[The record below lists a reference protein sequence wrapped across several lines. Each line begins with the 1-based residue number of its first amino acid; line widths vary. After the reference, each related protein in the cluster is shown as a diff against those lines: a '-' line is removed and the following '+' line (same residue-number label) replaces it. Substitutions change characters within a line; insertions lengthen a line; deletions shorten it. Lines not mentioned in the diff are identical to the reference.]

1 MRRRGGAAV
10 RVTLVEPR
18 APLQATSQ
26 FSTECYRDFFVDT
39 ALVPF
44 MSRSVSLL
52 EELAETDDAINLNRR
67 GYCFFAGSDAGTKA
81 LERFGVQ
88 ASSFGAGPLRRHDGS
103 AGRGLAEYERSCQG
117 TPLRKR
123 VSRKT
128 GRFGSWE
135 PTGVHHEWTTS
146 VAVRYQ
152 AFFCPAGSGCH
163 DPHPNLVVNLEYGT
177 LDAERRRRSPAN
189 GFRGPTG
196 LDLVYGPELIQE
208 IYPFVTSK
216 AQVMLHARRCGWLDA
231 QALGR
236 AMLTASGG
244 QVLRGEVVGFDTHQ
258 GAVTAVQVQQNDGVA
273 VSLKCDAFVNAA
285 GAWMERVNKLLEA
298 PPLPLK
304 NEVHAKVILNDVQG
318 VIPQTAPF
326 MVWRDQVDLDWE
338 EDMKEFLLELDD
350 TATGGMVNSASWLAK
365 QPGGQHLRPCGNGRV
380 LLLWEH
386 LHRHVPVPEDPEMP
400 ISDFLE
406 MYPELC
412 VRGLKEMV
420 PGLGGYVEGLGKD
433 TSVDGGYYTVMP
445 DGRPLVSPHGASNA
459 YVCGGMGTYGLMG
472 SPAAGE
478 LLAMHLLQEP
488 LPSYADAC
496 LWPRRSVPEEEVID
510 LLDESS

>member
-1 MRRRGGAAV
+1 FS
-10 RVTLVEPR
+10 EPPVSYLSNSQTTQQFGPPKEISPN
-18 APLQATSQ
+18 PLR

-103 AGRGLAEYERSCQG
+103 AGRGLAEYE
-117 TPLRKR
+117 
-123 VSRKT
+123 
-128 GRFGSWE
+128 
-135 PTGVHHEWTTS
+135 
-146 VAVRYQ
+146 
-152 AFFCPAGSGCH
+152 
-163 DPHPNLVVNLEYGT
+163 
-177 LDAERRRRSPAN
+177 RSPAN

-472 SPAAGE
+472 SPAAGAE
-478 LLAMHLLQEP
+478 CAQE
-488 LPSYADAC
+488 ADGRGSRG
-496 LWPRRSVPEEEVID
+496 LSLRPEEED
-510 LLDESS
+510 KW

>member
-1 MRRRGGAAV
+1 
-10 RVTLVEPR
+10 
-18 APLQATSQ
+18 
-26 FSTECYRDFFVDT
+26 
-39 ALVPF
+39 

-103 AGRGLAEYERSCQG
+103 AGRGLAE
-117 TPLRKR
+117 
-123 VSRKT
+123 
-128 GRFGSWE
+128 
-135 PTGVHHEWTTS
+135 
-146 VAVRYQ
+146 
-152 AFFCPAGSGCH
+152 
-163 DPHPNLVVNLEYGT
+163 
-177 LDAERRRRSPAN
+177 SPAN

-285 GAWMERVNKLLEA
+285 GKGEQAAGGAAVAFEERGSRQSDPQRRAGRDPADRPFHATLPTEE
-298 PPLPLK
+298 PLK
-304 NEVHAKVILNDVQG
+304 QLE
-318 VIPQTAPF
+318 
-326 MVWRDQVDLDWE
+326 
-338 EDMKEFLLELDD
+338 EFLLELDD

-386 LHRHVPVPEDPEMP
+386 LHRHVPVPEELPRGGRLRSNVRACCMCIGSFWTRQYASQVFTVAHP
-400 ISDFLE
+400 LLE
-406 MYPELC
+406 
-412 VRGLKEMV
+412 K

-459 YVCGGMGTYGLMG
+459 YVSAGMGTYGLMG

>member
-1 MRRRGGAAV
+1 
-10 RVTLVEPR
+10 
-18 APLQATSQ
+18 
-26 FSTECYRDFFVDT
+26 
-39 ALVPF
+39 

-81 LERFGVQ
+81 DLPEAGRALERFGVQ

-103 AGRGLAEYERSCQG
+103 PIG
-117 TPLRKR
+117 
-123 VSRKT
+123 
-128 GRFGSWE
+128 
-135 PTGVHHEWTTS
+135 
-146 VAVRYQ
+146 
-152 AFFCPAGSGCH
+152 
-163 DPHPNLVVNLEYGT
+163 
-177 LDAERRRRSPAN
+177 RRRSPAN

-244 QVLRGEVVGFDTHQ
+244 QVLRGEALSGTSLSGHAGKLRGNHYQAERIPVLVQVVGFDTHQ

-285 GAWMERVNKLLEA
+285 GKGEQAAGGAAVAFEERGSRQSVC
-298 PPLPLK
+298 PPVITFALQR
-304 NEVHAKVILNDVQG
+304 ILNDVQAATERRVRSREFAHLRDLKG
-318 VIPQTAPF
+318 VPTDVLTPATLPT
-326 MVWRDQVDLDWE
+326 E
-338 EDMKEFLLELDD
+338 EPLKQLEEFLLELDD

-420 PGLGGYVEGLGKD
+420 TLGSNGRCERGRLLGG
-433 TSVDGGYYTVMP
+433 
-445 DGRPLVSPHGASNA
+445 GR
-459 YVCGGMGTYGLMG
+459 CRM
-472 SPAAGE
+472 
-478 LLAMHLLQEP
+478 
-488 LPSYADAC
+488 C
-496 LWPRRSVPEEEVID
+496 
-510 LLDESS
+510 